1 MSSTSNRRFRRKIE
15 QDKKKGIYKPEPS
28 LNIPTLDEVQEYISN
43 KSKELRMT
51 DPFDNVDEFFINP
64 VRPVTVDRFPHKEL
78 LEWKNEEHLKLM
90 KNDKIK

>member
-51 DPFDNVDEFFINP
+51 DPFDNTDEFFIK
-64 VRPVTVDRFPHKEL
+64 PVTPSTYG
-78 LEWKNEEHLKLM
+78 M
-90 KNDKIK
+90 